1 MALATNRNSD
11 KLTFWSAGSKTNRH
25 VSSQRAAFYREELL
39 RHRRCL
45 ELQREYYS
53 TRAIVDVE
61 AVLARLSTQIECLC
75 FEDNGDRFVWL
86 LLNKIDRVTRLST
99 FSDQKTHH

>member
-1 MALATNRNSD
+1 MALVTNRNSD
-11 KLTFWSAGSKTNRH
+11 KLTFWSAGSKTKRQ

-45 ELQREYYS
+45 ELQREYCS
-53 TRAIVDVE
+53 TRAIADVE

-75 FEDNGDRFVWL
+75 SEDNGDRFVGL
-86 LLNKIDRVTRLST
+86 LLNKIDRVTRLSA

>member
-1 MALATNRNSD
+1 MGLVAIKNSE
-11 KLTFWSAGSKTNRH
+11 KLPFRSPSSKPKH
-25 VSSQRAAFYREELL
+25 QVSSQCALFYRKELL

-53 TRAIVDVE
+53 TRAIADVE

-75 FEDNGDRFVWL
+75 SKDDGDQFVGL
-86 LLNKIDRVTRLST
+86 LLNKIDSVTRLSALT
-99 FSDQKTHH
+99 DQKIHH

>member
-1 MALATNRNSD
+1 MVVATNSNSD

-53 TRAIVDVE
+53 TRAIADVE

-75 FEDNGDRFVWL
+75 SKDDGDQFVGL
-86 LLNKIDRVTRLST
+86 LLNKIDSVTRLSALT
-99 FSDQKTHH
+99 DQKIHH